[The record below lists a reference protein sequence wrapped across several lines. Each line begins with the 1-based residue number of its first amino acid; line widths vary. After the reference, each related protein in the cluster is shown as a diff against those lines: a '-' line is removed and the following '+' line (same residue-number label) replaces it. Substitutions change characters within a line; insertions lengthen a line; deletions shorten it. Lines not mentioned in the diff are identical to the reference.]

1 MPLCLLCPG
10 QLPPPHYAI
19 GVHVHYMRRSDWLA
33 VVAVNKQILGR
44 LCHLNVDPIPE
55 QFCTFVYCS

>member
-10 QLPPPHYAI
+10 ATAAPHYAI

-33 VVAVNKQILGR
+33 VVAVDKQILGR
-44 LCHLNVDPIPE
+44 LMSSQC
-55 QFCTFVYCS
+55 